1 MISAGV
7 VRWVVAKTVDM
18 GSIPGRA
25 TPMTTNN
32 VIHSLIV

>member
-7 VRWVVAKTVDM
+7 VRWIVAETVDK

-25 TPMTTNN
+25 APMTTNN
-32 VIHSLIV
+32 VINSLIV